1 MMSAEES
8 TPAPGRRE
16 GGTAIP
22 TMSRKGLIWSAIG
35 VIALIAIAA
44 WFGFGQAS
52 DDVRWQDAGFNA
64 DLPTEATATYDVF
77 LYGDRSAECSVRA
90 LNDRFAEVGVAT
102 QFVDRANGTEQ
113 RLTTTIITT
122 EQATTA
128 TVNYCEPVDQ

>member
-1 MMSAEES
+1 MMSTEES
-8 TPAPGRRE
+8 TPNLGRRE
-16 GGTAIP
+16 GGTALP

-44 WFGFGQAS
+44 WFGFGKAS
-52 DDVRWQDAGFNA
+52 DAVRWQATGFNA

-77 LYGDRSAECSVRA
+77 LYSDQSAKCSVRA

-102 QFVDRANGTEQ
+102 QFVDRADGAEQ

-128 TVNYCEPVDQ
+128 TVNYCVPVDQ